1 MGWGEERDCHRSPDD
16 SLWLPGCVQE
26 LVLLGGQA
34 QGVAGVGTGEIECFS
49 FCYVLFPT
57 SSSWA
62 SWLFNSCCEWTLL
75 PSGGSWFGRHAA
87 ASAWTQMAR
96 CLKTQACVDGKNKR
110 YWQIFL
116 SPIIGDKRFCSSLKI
131 EYSRPCF
138 ALCPPQSYILVH
150 QNCLLSQG
158 PSWGYW
164 SSPLWH
170 LLIFPYFLSFQP
182 QPTLR
187 STSTGFSWEDFEDKH
202 LYTESILVIWIP
214 KVCTPMAGLA
224 VIQQVLYCKWC
235 SGNPGI
241 SAQGTDPGCQI
252 GKRKVH
258 YYIHGLCYDFHYS
271 IHYMYVW
278 IIKNASYH

>member
-1 MGWGEERDCHRSPDD
+1 MLDILGSSHAVWGTQIFHVNSSLSFLPHLSVLHPCLWPSIFTCVPIPRHEYVAVHRGHRKSESDLGNVEKGKTVNYPEWFLVIATVCDGVMGWGEERDCHRSPDD

-34 QGVAGVGTGEIECFS
+34 QGVAGMGTGGLECFS

-116 SPIIGDKRFCSSLKI
+116 SPIIGDKIFCSSLKI
-131 EYSRPCF
+131 E
-138 ALCPPQSYILVH
+138 
-150 QNCLLSQG
+150 
-158 PSWGYW
+158 
-164 SSPLWH
+164 
-170 LLIFPYFLSFQP
+170 
-182 QPTLR
+182 
-187 STSTGFSWEDFEDKH
+187 
-202 LYTESILVIWIP
+202 
-214 KVCTPMAGLA
+214 
-224 VIQQVLYCKWC
+224 
-235 SGNPGI
+235 
-241 SAQGTDPGCQI
+241 
-252 GKRKVH
+252 
-258 YYIHGLCYDFHYS
+258 
-271 IHYMYVW
+271 
-278 IIKNASYH
+278 